1 MGPHFLH
8 CFSIPVFSVL
18 TFPCQ
23 GECPKSSLAVCTA
36 WMGEGD
42 SERLPRPLPLAV
54 WVIESLVDGIGCVL
68 RRGTSLDPLWVMKP
82 SFILPDQMIK
92 YCWFGLRLQDLSR
105 WGQWLYQKAKHLA
118 KIPKAGSSKG
128 LNLEPAPGRGLGGV
142 QCSSVHR
149 VGVGGG
155 LPNCYWCLT
164 AVGND
169 PELPIIPSPPWT
181 NVETE
186 ARKVSCL
193 SRDPSQKQQRQAQ
206 HAGLSTPARLV
217 PCPLAQNDPSIAY
230 WLDHQLPQIDPGS
243 VCT

>member
-128 LNLEPAPGRGLGGV
+128 LNLEPAPGRGLGGGAMLI
-142 QCSSVHR
+142 SAP
-149 VGVGGG
+149 GGG
-155 LPNCYWCLT
+155 
-164 AVGND
+164 GGGS
-169 PELPIIPSPPWT
+169 PEL
-181 NVETE
+181 
-186 ARKVSCL
+186 L
-193 SRDPSQKQQRQAQ
+193 
-206 HAGLSTPARLV
+206 LV
-217 PCPLAQNDPSIAY
+217 LNCSGKRPRIAY
-230 WLDHQLPQIDPGS
+230 HSIPTLDKCGNRGQEG
-243 VCT
+243 